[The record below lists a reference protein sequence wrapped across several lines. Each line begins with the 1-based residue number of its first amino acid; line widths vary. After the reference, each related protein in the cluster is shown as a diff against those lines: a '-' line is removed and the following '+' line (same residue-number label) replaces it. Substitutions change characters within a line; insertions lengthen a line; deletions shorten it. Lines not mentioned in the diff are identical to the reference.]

1 MRYFFIFGNH
11 PMLSSAELTAV
22 LGGGGFIF
30 EMGYCVFEREQEL
43 DLTDLQERLGG
54 VVKCG
59 VVLKNTSRTS
69 LFDDAYQDIHAS
81 AQRNQKFSFGISSY
95 GVSLP
100 IKQLGLS
107 LKKRFKDEGVSSR
120 FVTSK
125 EPNLSSVIVKTNK
138 LLTDRGRELV
148 LMQTS
153 GEIVIGRTREVQ
165 PFTEL
170 SLRDYGRPIR
180 DAKSGMIPPKLAR
193 MMINMARVPHG
204 GTILDPFCG
213 SGTILQEALL
223 MGYKNVIGADVSK
236 KAIDG
241 AKANLAWL
249 SSVIPSAN
257 SNTARLITTDAR
269 ALESVIPPHSIDAI
283 ITEPY
288 LGPPLTGKESENV
301 IQNIINEL
309 EQLYKSVFTTFHQIL
324 SSNGR
329 LIIIFPIIH
338 HKRISIECF
347 VKSGFTQDK
356 FFAKLYDDK
365 KRGSLLYQRERQKV
379 RREIFALN
387 KI

>member
-1 MRYFFIFGNH
+1 MSIVTQSFIRRFINNWNFNNINFPHQTHVAASHG
-11 PMLSSAELTAV
+11 SA
-22 LGGGGFIF
+22 
-30 EMGYCVFEREQEL
+30 M
-43 DLTDLQERLGG
+43 
-54 VVKCG
+54 CG
-59 VVLKNTSRTS
+59 VCHDN
-69 LFDDAYQDIHAS
+69 
-81 AQRNQKFSFGISSY
+81 
-95 GVSLP
+95 VS
-100 IKQLGLS
+100 
-107 LKKRFKDEGVSSR
+107 E
-120 FVTSK
+120 
-125 EPNLSSVIVKTNK
+125 
-138 LLTDRGRELV
+138 
-148 LMQTS
+148 
-153 GEIVIGRTREVQ
+153 
-165 PFTEL
+165 
-170 SLRDYGRPIR
+170 
-180 DAKSGMIPPKLAR
+180 
-193 MMINMARVPHG
+193 
-204 GTILDPFCG
+204 
-213 SGTILQEALL
+213 
-223 MGYKNVIGADVSK
+223 